1 MLREKGLNQRY
12 APENVIEI
20 SSLEGIYVHMSTF
33 VSYYYKNKL
42 QFYNDLDNVSKLNV
56 DMQVNVFKKK
66 RSFKQRKNK
75 FEEQFFQSER
85 YLK

>member
-1 MLREKGLNQRY
+1 MLREKDLNQRY

-33 VSYYYKNKL
+33 VFYYYKNKL